1 MHQEFTPVEIETT
14 NTDQKYECDKL
25 KNHTDSSED
34 RSKVETNTVKK
45 RSKEVKVT
53 IEFPEESD
61 LKSEQQVIQMLK
73 EIYMEKIKTAS
84 MQKIETALAY
94 SKSNLEEEN

>member
-1 MHQEFTPVEIETT
+1 M
-14 NTDQKYECDKL
+14 
-25 KNHTDSSED
+25 
-34 RSKVETNTVKK
+34 KK
-45 RSKEVKVT
+45 GNKEVKVT

-61 LKSEQQVIQMLK
+61 LKSEEQLIKILK

-84 MQKIETALAY
+84 MQKVETALAY